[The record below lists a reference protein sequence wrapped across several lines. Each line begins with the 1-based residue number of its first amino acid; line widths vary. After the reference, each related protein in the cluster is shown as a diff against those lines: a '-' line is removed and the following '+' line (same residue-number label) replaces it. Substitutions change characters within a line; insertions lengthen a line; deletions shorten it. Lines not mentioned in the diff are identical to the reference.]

1 VLALGKKA
9 REPRFCLRD
18 RIGARHAE
26 DVEALPA
33 CGADE
38 RVLDGGGSGGFV

>member
-1 VLALGKKA
+1 VLTLGEKA

-26 DVEALPA
+26 DVEALLA
-33 CGADE
+33 RGADE
-38 RVLDGGGSGGFV
+38 RVLDGGDGGGFF